1 MLQSEKIG
9 EGWKEL
15 GFLGISSTYRSQGL
29 RGFRAAEDDF
39 ATWRN
44 TSLWGG
50 DPSLITSLSIDD
62 VTVKMGGIHVLTNQ
76 RRNKTNKSAIFFI
89 YFKLFLR
96 DYLFFNSINL

>member
-1 MLQSEKIG
+1 MLESEKIG

-39 ATWRN
+39 ATWRD

-50 DPSLITSLSIDD
+50 SPSLIASLPVDYM
-62 VTVKMGGIHVLTNQ
+62 TVKMGGIHILTNQ
-76 RRNKTNKSAIFFI
+76 RRNKFNKSAIFFLL
-89 YFKLFLR
+89 FKILP
-96 DYLFFNSINL
+96 